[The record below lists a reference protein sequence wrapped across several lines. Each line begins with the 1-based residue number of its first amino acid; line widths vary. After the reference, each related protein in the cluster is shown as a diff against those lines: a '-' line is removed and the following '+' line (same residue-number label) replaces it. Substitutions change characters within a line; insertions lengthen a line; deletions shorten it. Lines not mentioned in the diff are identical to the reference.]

1 MTDSII
7 QSFYKLKKQNE
18 HTGNIPLLAEVIRGK
33 KLTEKQIKR
42 YLFLLCK
49 PDEDFFKEESKEI
62 TGWLYEI
69 SNK

>member
-1 MTDSII
+1 MIDDII
-7 QSFYKLKKQNE
+7 ESFNKLKKQNE
-18 HTGNIPLLAEVIRGK
+18 HTGNIPLLAEAIKGE

-49 PDEDFFKEESKEI
+49 PDEDFFKEEAREI
-62 TGWLYEI
+62 IRWLYEI